1 MQLYKF
7 IHALAPKTGLIFR
20 ISEEGEVQETL
31 WDIYG
36 EVVAEVSSVL
46 DMGDRLYLGSC
57 TAPYLGRLDYTA
69 ASQ

>member
-1 MQLYKF
+1 M
-7 IHALAPKTGLIFR
+7 
-20 ISEEGEVQETL
+20 SEEGEVHETL
-31 WDIYG
+31 WDIDG
-36 EVVAEVSSVL
+36 EVVAEVNSVL